1 MRTQSGFSRV
11 EVVEAMSLLDLHQ
24 QVLEHVPEAALGR
37 FALSF
42 DPAGQQPIP
51 ADEHVT
57 IGSQS
62 LKYS

>member
-1 MRTQSGFSRV
+1 M
-11 EVVEAMSLLDLHQ
+11 ELHQ
-24 QVLEHVPEAALGR
+24 QVLEHVPEAGLGR

-57 IGSQS
+57 VGSQQ
-62 LKYS
+62 LK